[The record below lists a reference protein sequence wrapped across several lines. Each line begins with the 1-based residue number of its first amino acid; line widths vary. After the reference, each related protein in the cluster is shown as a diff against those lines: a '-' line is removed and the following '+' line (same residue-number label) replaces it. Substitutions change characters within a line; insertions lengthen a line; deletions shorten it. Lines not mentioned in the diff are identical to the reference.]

1 MRRTILT
8 RECLIKPSFRAARSD
23 DPKSSYWIPA
33 YAGITKNELIRSS
46 LTEPTITYPSLTTV
60 NQPDNNLMLE
70 TAELSCIRDDRTLF
84 SNLEFR
90 LERGQALVLEGR
102 NGSGKTSL
110 LRILCGIRLPD
121 AGTVSWGGTDI
132 DKLGPDYHVHTAY
145 VGHRDGIKLDLTPLE
160 NLAMARAL
168 GKPNDTTLEA
178 ALDKVD
184 LYGFEDVLTR
194 NLSAGQQRRLA
205 LARLL
210 VTDTVLWILDEP
222 FTSLDTDGI
231 KSIEKLLDQHTSNGG
246 MLAVTSHHAVNLAN
260 TRIQRINLSE
270 LAA

>member
-1 MRRTILT
+1 VTLSNNNT
-8 RECLIKPSFRAARSD
+8 TLEARELA
-23 DPKSSYWIPA
+23 
-33 YAGITKNELIRSS
+33 
-46 LTEPTITYPSLTTV
+46 
-60 NQPDNNLMLE
+60 
-70 TAELSCIRDDRTLF
+70 CIRDDRTLF
-84 SNLEFR
+84 SSLEFR

-121 AGTVSWGGTDI
+121 AGCINWCGENI
-132 DKLGPDYHVHTAY
+132 DRLGADYHEHTAY

-168 GKPNDTTLEA
+168 GKPNDSTLEE
-178 ALDKVD
+178 ALEKVD

-222 FTSLDTDGI
+222 FTSLDTHGI
-231 KSIEKLLDQHTSNGG
+231 KTIEHLLDQHTGKGG
-246 MLAVTSHHAVNLAN
+246 MLAVTSHHAVNLNN
-260 TRIQRINLSE
+260 TPTQTINLS
-270 LAA
+270 A

>member
-1 MRRTILT
+1 M
-8 RECLIKPSFRAARSD
+8 K
-23 DPKSSYWIPA
+23 
-33 YAGITKNELIRSS
+33 
-46 LTEPTITYPSLTTV
+46 
-60 NQPDNNLMLE
+60 QPNNLTLE
-70 TAELSCIRDDRTLF
+70 ASELACIRDDRTLF
-84 SNLEFR
+84 SGLAFR
-90 LERGQALVLEGR
+90 IEPGEALLLEGR

-121 AGTVSWGGTDI
+121 AGCINWCGKDI
-132 DKLGPDYHVHTAY
+132 NRLGADYHEHTAY
-145 VGHRDGIKLDLTPLE
+145 VGHRDGIKLDLTPTE

-168 GKPNDTTLEA
+168 GKPNKTTLEA

-222 FTSLDTDGI
+222 FTSLDVHGI
-231 KSIEKLLDQHTSNGG
+231 QVIEELLDRHTSGGG

-260 TRIQRINLSE
+260 TSIQRINLSE